1 MVTIF
6 IDGACLGNPGPGG
19 WAAILRWH
27 DREHTLSGAASMTT
41 NNRMELRA
49 AVAALQALPQPSR
62 VELYTDSRYLQQG
75 ITHWI
80 ATWQREGWRTSRRRP
95 VKNRDLWQALLKAM
109 APHEV
114 HWHWLRGH
122 AGHPDN
128 ARADALARRAAQKQA
143 STAPPDLEAFSGD
156 GGALPILSDRDPHG

>member
-27 DREHTLSGAASMTT
+27 DREYTLSGAASMTT

-49 AVAALQALPQPSR
+49 AIAALQALPQPSR

-75 ITHWI
+75 ISQWI
-80 ATWQREGWRTSRRRP
+80 STWQRQGWRTSRRRP

-114 HWHWLRGH
+114 RWHWLRGH

-128 ARADALARRAAQKQA
+128 VRADALARRAAQEQA
-143 STAPPDLEAFSGD
+143 ATARSDLETFSD
-156 GGALPILSDRDPHG
+156 DRLILSDCDHDG